1 MFFSSLSV
9 LSLRS
14 FSVQLFQYVS
24 AVARVQLPSLRPRGL
39 SFALSIC
46 PVGLVRLG
54 RVEGEAA
61 CSRIWPWSFTGLFD

>member
-14 FSVQLFQYVS
+14 LSVQPFQYVS
-24 AVARVQLPSLRPRGL
+24 AVTRVQQPCLKPRGL

-54 RVEGEAA
+54 WVAREAA